1 MTNHIRKKIVII
13 LFVSVIVLSACKE
26 GQTGEEKAYVTEEHM
41 ELKRN
46 EGEKSDPERKVEIPQ
61 LDQSLLEEVAG
72 IGTESANEYFL
83 AALQYQIS
91 LPCSFVMYA
100 DGYSVMDVNEF
111 RNINKDN
118 ISDEYGDVRLKHV
131 VDAHMADAALDK
143 YIREYGGEDTK
154 YHIRNVLEEKLQT
167 TDKAFPHTCVVEV
180 FNEDITLTV
189 TYNTYY
195 CSIIIV
201 SIDGMEDEVPHT
213 QEYLTYLLHAY
224 RYRDDVYTNPKQ
236 QEDYFWMLI
245 DPEMKK
251 ENYDFRN
258 VDPDG
263 QQPDGRG
270 KVCGILEYYIADQVI
285 DKYIRVYGGTD
296 VRYRV
301 KLTGKEEGIS
311 EGTYKYTMLIEN
323 DVDDMILM
331 VEYDSDTWFAE
342 VTMGERICD
351 SNQE

>member
-1 MTNHIRKKIVII
+1 MI
-13 LFVSVIVLSACKE
+13 LLVSATVLSACKGE
-26 GQTGEEKAYVTEEHM
+26 QAGEEKAYIAEEHM
-41 ELKRN
+41 ELKRS
-46 EGEKSDPERKVEIPQ
+46 EDEKADSEEKAEIPPI
-61 LDQSLLEEVAG
+61 DPSVLEEVAG
-72 IGTESANEYFL
+72 IGTTSADEYFF

-100 DGYSVMDVNEF
+100 DGYSMMDVNEF

-118 ISDEYGDVRLKHV
+118 ISDKYGDVKLKHV
-131 VDAHMADAALDK
+131 GDAHMADAALDK

-154 YHIRNVLEEKLQT
+154 YHIRNVLEEKLQIT
-167 TDKAFPHTCVVEV
+167 NKAFPHTCIVEV
-180 FNEDITLTV
+180 FNEDTTLTV

-195 CSIIIV
+195 CSIVVV
-201 SIDGMEDEVPHT
+201 SIEGMEDEELHT
-213 QEYLTYLLHAY
+213 QEYFTYLLHAY

-236 QEDYFWMLI
+236 QQDYFWMLI

-258 VDPDG
+258 VDPDE
-263 QQPDGRG
+263 QQPDGSG

-285 DKYIRVYGGTD
+285 DKYIRAYGGAD

-301 KLTGKEEGIS
+301 RLTDKEDGIS

-323 DVDDMILM
+323 DVDDMVLT
-331 VEYDSDTWFAE
+331 VEYDNDTWFAG